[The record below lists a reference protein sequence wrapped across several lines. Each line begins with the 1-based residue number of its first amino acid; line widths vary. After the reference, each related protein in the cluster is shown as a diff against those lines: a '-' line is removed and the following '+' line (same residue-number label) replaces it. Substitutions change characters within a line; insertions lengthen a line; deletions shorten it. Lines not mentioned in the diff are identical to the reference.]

1 MSFKI
6 ENKINRYNV
15 ISFDIFDTL
24 IKRNVDNPTD
34 VFDLVEREYNKR
46 NLKRISN
53 FKIKRISAERNA
65 RINKTTEEI
74 TLDKIY
80 NELSNV
86 FKKDILDRLKKLE
99 IEIEEKICIVN
110 PRIEKI
116 YKKCIEQN
124 KIVIITTDMYLPRYV
139 IENIL
144 NRNGIYNYYK
154 LYISCELNK
163 TKHTGSIYDFILNDL
178 KINKKQIIHIGDNQR
193 SDFIVPM
200 LKQIKA
206 INIKNNFLKKNKIKG
221 LSLDYNVMQNFIE
234 NTINLDKDYYWKFG
248 YKNFGPLLYGFSKWI
263 FNEITKKNI
272 RKIFFLSRDG
282 YIMKKVFEKIFDNN
296 EYDIKYLY
304 ASRRAL
310 AVPTLWM
317 LDTVEEMLNT
327 SYIPDIIS
335 LRAIFKK
342 IGLDINNYINE
353 IKKYNFN
360 IESCINMKED
370 NAKLFSLLNNL
381 KNDIYANSKDEYDTL
396 LEYWKQENFSGK
408 LAIVDIGWFGNMQKA
423 INRIVEKSKIDIDIF
438 GYYVGIVPDSMI
450 DAKKGYIFDRNKNEE
465 LYRREKNFNA
475 IFEMIFLAP
484 HGSVKKFKKINNL
497 IDAELY
503 DYEYNNSNEEKY
515 VRKIQEGALEFIEQF
530 SNNSASQLTDISELD
545 AFYNMMNFGNNPSL
559 EDSIKF
565 GELLFYD
572 NDIRYIAKPKN
583 IFQYIINPIK
593 FKKEFYNSQWKIG
606 FLKRLLKVSLNYEL
620 ICDKI
625 RTKYERMKEKKYG
638 KNN

>member
-86 FKKDILDRLKKLE
+86 FEKDILDRLKKLE

-360 IESCINMKED
+360 IESYINMKED

-625 RTKYERMKEKKYG
+625 RTKYERIKEKKYG